1 MGEFVLRLNYF
12 LRAFRNR
19 FRGLKKVGFKISI
32 SPQKLLKGIFCERHC
47 VLKCSV
53 LFVIDILKE
62 NQMNSHFTFN
72 SAAFDVSFPSLLLAT
87 HLYSPLSF
95 LFTFV
100 IVKTLLTTE
109 KLILESFVIADSS
122 LVHDVV
128 GNGFAVE
135 LQEKVTFP
143 PSFVFSLL
151 G

>member
-1 MGEFVLRLNYF
+1 
-12 LRAFRNR
+12 
-19 FRGLKKVGFKISI
+19 
-32 SPQKLLKGIFCERHC
+32 
-47 VLKCSV
+47 
-53 LFVIDILKE
+53 
-62 NQMNSHFTFN
+62 MNSHLTFN

-87 HLYSPLSF
+87 HLYSPLPF

-100 IVKTLLTTE
+100 IVKTLLPTE

-143 PSFVFSLL
+143 PSFVFSPL

>member
-1 MGEFVLRLNYF
+1 MKTF
-12 LRAFRNR
+12 LRIEVRDEKRIENSSGMHLYKFEIFDKRR
-19 FRGLKKVGFKISI
+19 RKLRQESRLLGLSQTIWDLPIRLPFALNLSWRK
-32 SPQKLLKGIFCERHC
+32 
-47 VLKCSV
+47 LKCNEV
-53 LFVIDILKE
+53 
-62 NQMNSHFTFN
+62 
-72 SAAFDVSFPSLLLAT
+72 
-87 HLYSPLSF
+87 
-95 LFTFV
+95 
-100 IVKTLLTTE
+100 VKTLLTTE